1 MTTEENK
8 ALVRRVLA
16 AVRHGNGRRGFGPR
30 SPTRTPR
37 WRMLAERD
45 RVAYRVTVSFFAI
58 VRVADGKLVE
68 EWGGLDQV
76 DMLRQ
81 LRAPGEPAPA

>member
-1 MTTEENK
+1 
-8 ALVRRVLA
+8 
-16 AVRHGNGRRGFGPR
+16 
-30 SPTRTPR
+30 
-37 WRMLAERD
+37 MLAERD

-76 DMLRQ
+76 DMLRP
-81 LRAPGEPAPA
+81 LRAPGEPALA

>member
-1 MTTEENK
+1 M
-8 ALVRRVLA
+8 
-16 AVRHGNGRRGFGPR
+16 
-30 SPTRTPR
+30 
-37 WRMLAERD
+37 
-45 RVAYRVTVSFFAI
+45 AYRVTIRGTHRGSFLGIEPTGRCVTVSFFAI

-81 LRAPGEPAPA
+81 LRVP